1 MVASTFVIKY
11 PETTN
16 QLFTDSLSPSVTNVT
31 VNSVGLTLNDASGQT
46 VIAASQITTP
56 LIQPEQILDSTGAA
70 GTAGQVVG
78 SDASGNTVWVSITE
92 VQSIQAVLSNGTDA
106 NYQGISNLA
115 SLEIHNP
122 AVAGDV
128 SVVIDPSQ
136 VIINRLDS
144 TNSIAS
150 ATLNEKSLAINV
162 TGSNDAASK
171 ISITTTDSNH
181 DLPSTSILNSNSLT
195 ISASN
200 SNTNIPNIK
209 VSNALDASGN
219 TGYFSA
225 MSAEHG
231 DGDKGVV
238 VAGYYDNVTP
248 ANGYRI
254 SAGVNDAISSTSPSI
269 TALNGANAVIPLKLG
284 NTVSIV
290 GSDGGSVSLTE
301 GNGVLSISTPL
312 DSTSG
317 RTLVPYYL
325 PIISADQSQTFY
337 IQLWQ

>member
-1 MVASTFVIKY
+1 
-11 PETTN
+11 
-16 QLFTDSLSPSVTNVT
+16 
-31 VNSVGLTLNDASGQT
+31 
-46 VIAASQITTP
+46 
-56 LIQPEQILDSTGAA
+56 
-70 GTAGQVVG
+70 
-78 SDASGNTVWVSITE
+78 
-92 VQSIQAVLSNGTDA
+92 
-106 NYQGISNLA
+106 
-115 SLEIHNP
+115 
-122 AVAGDV
+122 
-128 SVVIDPSQ
+128 
-136 VIINRLDS
+136 
-144 TNSIAS
+144 
-150 ATLNEKSLAINV
+150 
-162 TGSNDAASK
+162 
-171 ISITTTDSNH
+171 
-181 DLPSTSILNSNSLT
+181 
-195 ISASN
+195 
-200 SNTNIPNIK
+200 
-209 VSNALDASGN
+209 
-219 TGYFSA
+219 

>member
-1 MVASTFVIKY
+1 MVASTFEIKY

-16 QLFTDSLSPSVTNVT
+16 LKFVDGLSPSVTNVI

-46 VIAASQITTP
+46 IVTGSQITTP
-56 LIQPEQILDSTGAA
+56 LLQPEQILDSTGTA

-78 SDASGNTVWVSITE
+78 SDASGNTVWISITE

-115 SLEIHNP
+115 SLEIHDP
-122 AVAGDV
+122 DEAGDV

-136 VIINRLDS
+136 VIINRIDS
-144 TNSIAS
+144 GSSIAS
-150 ATLNEKSLAINV
+150 ATLNEKSLLIDMVGTNDTEAMLRITNV
-162 TGSNDAASK
+162 NASLVN
-171 ISITTTDSNH
+171 SA
-181 DLPSTSILNSNSLT
+181 ILNSNSLVIEGSPDNQYT
-195 ISASN
+195 PFVRVAE
-200 SNTNIPNIK
+200 
-209 VSNALDASGN
+209 SGD
-219 TGYFSA
+219 TGYFSSMNVNQGFDIA
-225 MSAEHG
+225 TIS
-231 DGDKGVV
+231 
-238 VAGYYDNVTP
+238 AGYFDNTTP

-254 SAGVNDAISSTSPSI
+254 SAGVNDAISTTSPSI
-269 TALNGANAVIPLKLG
+269 TALNGANTVIPLKLG

-290 GSDGGSVSLTE
+290 GADGGSVSLTE

-325 PIISADQSQTFY
+325 PIISADESQTFY